1 MLNLRKIYIESP
13 RNKGTTFHTHLA
25 VFFVRTP
32 DHLFNKATE
41 VLLFMLVSIWFF
53 RIFMSIY
60 LLFIQ
65 DNVYG
70 QD

>member
-1 MLNLRKIYIESP
+1 MLNLRKTYIESP
-13 RNKGTTFHTHLA
+13 RNKGATFHTHST

-32 DHLFNKATE
+32 GYLFNKATE
-41 VLLFMLVSIWFF
+41 VLLFMLVSLWFF
-53 RIFMSIY
+53 RIFMSIH

-65 DNVYG
+65 DNVYC